1 MISDVN
7 GLLRVFKQRR
17 TQIKR
22 TRRTPR
28 AGGSSEV
35 PKCQGTP
42 ELPTQQGKRTQR
54 GRVWALK
61 TADFES
67 V

>member
-17 TQIKR
+17 TEIER
-22 TRRTPR
+22 TRTPR

-42 ELPTQQGKRTQR
+42 GLPTQQGKRTQR